1 MLNETNIIN
10 KFRGKY
16 FFLSNFYEAPI
27 TSEEGREYATSE
39 HLYQSMKMQNR
50 EDAEK
55 VRLAPTPAKAKS
67 LGNELTPK
75 KDWEKIK
82 INVMK
87 DIVELKF
94 FQNFAIYKKL
104 LETGKAHLIEG
115 NTWKDDFW
123 GVYQGAGENH
133 LGKILMQIRNN
144 ASDWDKLILTA
155 KKENDGK

>member
-16 FFLSNFYEAPI
+16 FFLSNFYEVPVTTEDGI
-27 TSEEGREYATSE
+27 KYSTSE
-39 HLYQSMKMQNR
+39 HAYQAAKMEKK

-67 LGNELTPK
+67 LGTELTPK

-82 INVMK
+82 VGVMK

-94 FQNFAIYKKL
+94 FQNFTIYKKL

-123 GVYQGAGENH
+123 GVYQGKGENH
-133 LGKILMQIRNN
+133 LGIILMQIRDE
-144 ASDWDKLILTA
+144 ASDWDKLTLT
-155 KKENDGK
+155 KGNNNGK